1 MPVPLVSFRQVSYEY
16 PRSERPALL
25 DVDLDVRAGEIVGL
39 TGATGSGKT
48 TLCLALNGTVPQFF
62 GGRFYGRLLVEG
74 RDTLDH
80 PIHEQAAGVA
90 LVLQD
95 PSAQLIAATVEQE
108 IAFALENLRV
118 PRAEIVLRIET
129 ALAAV
134 GLSALRARHPHTLSG
149 GQQQR
154 LALAAAFATRPRLM
168 VLDEPTSQLDP
179 RSALGVFALI
189 RELNAQYGIAFLIT
203 GHAPEEMA
211 ATVQRLVVLAGG
223 RVVADA
229 PPEDVYRDLPLLS
242 RNSIRPPGVT
252 VTFAQLAERGA
263 TRLAPP
269 IRLEVG
275 LEQIKHLPS
284 PRPFEPPV
292 ATPAQSGV
300 PILSLDRV
308 SHVYADGTRALTDLT
323 LEVHRRD
330 YLAVLGQNGAGK
342 STLLRH
348 FLHLLQPTEGSVRI
362 DGALL
367 ATYSA
372 PELAQR
378 VGYVPQNPDRQLFN
392 ATVEAEVGFSLR
404 VLSLPPGER
413 ERRIHTVLDSLGL
426 LPLRHRHPFSLS
438 RGDRARVVI
447 AAVLALEPEIL
458 VFDEP
463 TTGQDDEGAKAI
475 LDLTR
480 RLNQEGRTVILVT
493 HHLSLLPGYAN
504 RAILLRGGRLVLD
517 ASLRTA
523 FHDLEALASTDL
535 QPTHAVALARAAD
548 DRLRTFT
555 PEELAGLYGA
565 HPTSQGS
572 TP

>member
-1 MPVPLVSFRQVSYEY
+1 MSVPLVSFRQVSYEY
-16 PRSERPALL
+16 PKLERPALL
-25 DVDLDVRAGEIVGL
+25 DVDLDLQAGEIVGL

-62 GGRFYGRLLVEG
+62 GGRFYGRLLVG
-74 RDTLDH
+74 GKDTLDH

-108 IAFALENLRV
+108 VAFALENLRV
-118 PRAEIVLRIET
+118 PRAEIVLRIDT

-134 GLSALRARHPHTLSG
+134 GLSALRTRHPHTLSG

-154 LALAAAFATRPRLM
+154 LALAAAVATRPRLM

-179 RSALGVFALI
+179 RSALAIFALI
-189 RELNAQYGIAFLIT
+189 RELNAQFGIAFLVT

-223 RVVADA
+223 RVVANA
-229 PPEDVYRDLPLLS
+229 RPEEVYRDLPLLA
-242 RNSIRPPGVT
+242 RNAIRPPGVT
-252 VTFAQLAERGA
+252 VTFSQLAERGA
-263 TRLAPP
+263 TRSPPP
-269 IRLEVG
+269 IRLEAG
-275 LEQIKHLPS
+275 LEQIRQLPP
-284 PRPFEPPV
+284 PRPFLPPV
-292 ATPAQSGV
+292 ERLAASGV
-300 PILSLDRV
+300 PILALDRV
-308 SHVYADGTRALTDLT
+308 THVYADGTQALTDLT
-323 LEVHRRD
+323 LAVHRRD

-367 ATYSA
+367 TTYSA

-378 VGYVPQNPDRQLFN
+378 IGYVPQNPDRQLFN

-404 VLSLPPGER
+404 VLALTPEER
-413 ERRIHTVLDSLGL
+413 EHRIRQVLDSLGL
-426 LPLRHRHPFSLS
+426 LSLRHRHPFSLS

-463 TTGQDDEGAKAI
+463 TTGQDADGARAI
-475 LDLTR
+475 LDLTQ

-504 RAILLRGGRLVLD
+504 RAILLRNGRLVLD
-517 ASLRTA
+517 ASLRTV

-535 QPTHAVALARAAD
+535 HPTHAVALARAAD
-548 DRLRTFT
+548 AGLRTLT
-555 PEELAGLYGA
+555 PEELAGLYGTTTA
-565 HPTSQGS
+565 HKGNGS
-572 TP
+572 